1 MAVEQL
7 APVSQQRPL
16 AETPLPPGPRMSG
29 AVQTVR
35 YTFDQPRFF
44 AECRA
49 RFGPTWTV
57 YLPGFPPAV
66 VTSDRDAIRRLFTG
80 DPLVRRHGNDL
91 FAPVLGERS
100 LMLLEPAEHLAR
112 RRLDLPPFHGAAVK
126 SYTERIRELA
136 EAEVATWTSGEVIAT
151 SPRAR
156 AVTLEL
162 ILELVLGVRDVRLRT
177 ELAAIFES
185 LNTPLSNLGLFMP
198 DVLGRRAWWNL
209 LAKPVFARV
218 DRLDRLLRAHITST
232 RQDPALEQRTDVLA
246 MLVRARDEDGA
257 GLSDRDLRDELVTL
271 VAAGHETTATAISWA
286 CDLLAHNPAV
296 ARRIR
301 QTLAAGEREYL
312 KAAAKEVLRARTLL
326 YASAGRHVLEPF
338 PIGEWVIG
346 PRALVLV
353 DAQGIH
359 GDPELYADPDEFRPE
374 RFIDDQPDG
383 YAYIPFGGGAH
394 RCLGATLAML
404 ELELFIEAVVTSG
417 DLLPA
422 GPPARAVRRGPTLA
436 PARRGR
442 VRVA

>member
-1 MAVEQL
+1 MTE
-7 APVSQQRPL
+7 
-16 AETPLPPGPRMSG
+16 LPPGPRMAG
-29 AVQTVR
+29 ALQTVW
-35 YTFDQPRFF
+35 YTFDQPGFF

-49 RFGPTWTV
+49 RFGRTWTV
-57 YLPGFPPAV
+57 RLPGFPPAV
-66 VTSDRDAIRRLFTG
+66 ITSDRDAIRRLFTG

-91 FAPVLGERS
+91 FKPVLGERS
-100 LMLLEPAEHLAR
+100 VMLLEPAEHLAR
-112 RRLDLPPFHGAAVK
+112 RRLDLPPFHGAAVR

-136 EAEVATWTSGEVIAT
+136 ETEVFTWTPGEVIAT
-151 SPRAR
+151 APRAR
-156 AVTLEL
+156 AVTLAL
-162 ILELVLGVRDVRLRT
+162 ILELVLGVSDVGLRT
-177 ELAAIFES
+177 ELAAIFDS

-198 DVLGRRAWWNL
+198 DVLGRRAWWNV
-209 LAKPVFARV
+209 LAKPVFAWV
-218 DRLDRLLRAHITST
+218 DRLDRLLRAHIART
-232 RQDPALEQRTDVLA
+232 REDPALEQRTDVLA
-246 MLVRARDEDGA
+246 MLVRARDEDGV
-257 GLSDRDLRDELVTL
+257 GLSDQDLRDELVTL

-286 CDLLAHNPAV
+286 CDLLAHNTSV

-301 QTLAAGEREYL
+301 ETVAAGERNYL
-312 KAAAKEVLRARTLL
+312 KAATKEVLRARTLL

-338 PIGEWVIG
+338 PIGRWVIG

-359 GDPELYADPDEFRPE
+359 GDPELYPDPGDFRPE

-394 RCLGATLAML
+394 RCLGAALAML
-404 ELELFIEAVVTSG
+404 ELELFMETVVTHRE
-417 DLLPA
+417 LVPA